1 MAKTKIKFFCSLQ
14 KKENKKQGRWSQEE
28 QDRFLKGCY
37 FFKNDWE
44 KIKDYIKTRTIP
56 QIRSHAQKYLIK
68 ICRKYSIKLT
78 KKKFSNRLSKHLDIT
93 KLPYKGKTN
102 ISNMSIYEKN
112 ILEMFNYYNRELIQ
126 DDKYYANNNSQ
137 SINMPGFKDY
147 NSMSP
152 IPIYINN
159 LNNSVQSDLNNN
171 LVEKNIKNEVEIKP
185 NENLKDLKN
194 DDNFLS
200 SINNY
205 NSSINSFCPKN
216 FDFLSNVQNGIKP
229 NTNNTLSF
237 FLQNQNNQNLYNQ
250 LFNSFNYPIKKLDL
264 NYPQTI
270 NSVNDFNQN
279 KYLIQ
284 NEYEFHLMQKISYYN
299 NLLLNYIKSNQKIN
313 QNILIFLGFNP
324 KENDASVNNNNIEN
338 NNKSSIELNFI
349 NNNNNSIINN
359 NNNLIYRNNIIPN
372 NFNNITDKII
382 N

>member
-126 DDKYYANNNSQ
+126 DDKYYSNNNSQ
-137 SINMPGFKDY
+137 CNNLPGFKDY

-152 IPIYINN
+152 IPIYVNN
-159 LNNSVQSDLNNN
+159 VNNSVQGDLDNN
-171 LVEKNIKNEVEIKP
+171 LIEKDIKNEISLKT

-200 SINNY
+200 SLNNY
-205 NSSINSFCPKN
+205 NSSINPFCPKT
-216 FDFLSNVQNGIKP
+216 FDIFSTAQNGIKP

-237 FLQNQNNQNLYNQ
+237 FLQNPNNQNIYNQ
-250 LFNSFNYPIKKLDL
+250 LLNSFNYPIKKLDL
-264 NYPQTI
+264 NYPQSI
-270 NSVNDFNQN
+270 SSVNDFNQN

-313 QNILIFLGFNP
+313 QNILVFLGFDP
-324 KENDASVNNNNIEN
+324 KENGTNVNNIEN
-338 NNKSSIELNFI
+338 NNRSNIELNFI
-349 NNNNNSIINN
+349 NNNNNNSIINN
-359 NNNLIYRNNIIPN
+359 NDLIYRKNIIPN
-372 NFNNITDKII
+372 NTNNSGKII

>member
-126 DDKYYANNNSQ
+126 DDKYYSNNNSQ
-137 SINMPGFKDY
+137 CINIPGFKDY

-152 IPIYINN
+152 IPIYSNN
-159 LNNSVQSDLNNN
+159 VNNSVQADLNNN
-171 LVEKNIKNEVEIKP
+171 LIEKEIKNENSLKT

-200 SINNY
+200 PFNNY
-205 NSSINSFCPKN
+205 NSSINLFSPKT
-216 FDFLSNVQNGIKP
+216 FDIFSTIQNGIKP

-237 FLQNQNNQNLYNQ
+237 FLQNPNNQNLYNQ
-250 LFNSFNYPIKKLDL
+250 LLNSFNYPIKKLDL
-264 NYPQTI
+264 NYPQSI
-270 NSVNDFNQN
+270 SSANDFNQN

-313 QNILIFLGFNP
+313 QNILVFLGFNP
-324 KENDASVNNNNIEN
+324 KENGTNVNNIEN
-338 NNKSSIELNFI
+338 NNRNNFELNFI
-349 NNNNNSIINN
+349 NNNNSIIN

-372 NFNNITDKII
+372 NFNNSGKII

>member
-126 DDKYYANNNSQ
+126 DDKYYSNNNNQ
-137 SINMPGFKDY
+137 CINIPGFKDY
-147 NSMSP
+147 NSMNP
-152 IPIYINN
+152 IPIYSSN
-159 LNNSVQSDLNNN
+159 LNNSVQGDLNNN
-171 LVEKNIKNEVEIKP
+171 LIEKEIKNENSLKT

-200 SINNY
+200 PFNNY
-205 NSSINSFCPKN
+205 NSSINLFSPKT
-216 FDFLSNVQNGIKP
+216 FDIFSTAQNGIKP

-237 FLQNQNNQNLYNQ
+237 FLQNPNNQNLYNQ
-250 LFNSFNYPIKKLDL
+250 LLNSFNYPIKKIDL
-264 NYPQTI
+264 NYPQSI
-270 NSVNDFNQN
+270 SSANDFNQN

-313 QNILIFLGFNP
+313 QNILVFLGFNP
-324 KENDASVNNNNIEN
+324 KENGTNVNNIEN
-338 NNKSSIELNFI
+338 NNRSNFELNFI
-349 NNNNNSIINN
+349 NNNNNNSIINN
-359 NNNLIYRNNIIPN
+359 NDLIYRNNIIPN
-372 NFNNITDKII
+372 NFNNSGKIT

>member
-126 DDKYYANNNSQ
+126 DDKYYANNDSQ
-137 SINMPGFKDY
+137 CVNMSGFKEY
-147 NSMSP
+147 NSMSSL
-152 IPIYINN
+152 PIYANHM
-159 LNNSVQSDLNNN
+159 NNSAQGDLNSN
-171 LVEKNIKNEVEIKP
+171 LVEKEIKNENSSKI
-185 NENLKDLKN
+185 NENLKN

-205 NSSINSFCPKN
+205 NSSLNSFCPKT
-216 FDFLSNVQNGIKP
+216 FDILSNAQNGIKP
-229 NTNNTLSF
+229 NDNDSLSF
-237 FLQNQNNQNLYNQ
+237 FLQNSNNQNFYNQ
-250 LFNSFNYPIKKLDL
+250 LLNSFNYPIKKFDL
-264 NYPQTI
+264 NYPQSI
-270 NSVNDFNQN
+270 NSVNDFNQS

-284 NEYEFHLMQKISYYN
+284 NEYEFHLMHKISYYN
-299 NLLLNYIKSNQKIN
+299 SLLLNYIKSNQKLN

-324 KENDASVNNNNIEN
+324 KDNSTNVNNIES
-338 NNKSSIELNFI
+338 NNKSNLELNYI
-349 NNNNNSIINN
+349 NNNNNSLINHN
-359 NNNLIYRNNIIPN
+359 NDLIYSNNTNPN
-372 NFNNITDKII
+372 TFNNSDKII